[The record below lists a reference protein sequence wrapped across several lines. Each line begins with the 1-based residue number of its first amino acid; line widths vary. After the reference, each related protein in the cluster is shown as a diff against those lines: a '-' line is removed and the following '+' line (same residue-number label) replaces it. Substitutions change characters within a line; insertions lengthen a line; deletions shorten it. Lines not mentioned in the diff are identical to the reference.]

1 MSNNTHDCEIF
12 FFVFLQHASCIAS
25 CGITIRICF
34 FLFKIK
40 STLYCVLYC
49 SHERM
54 VYTCTSLIIDW
65 REFII

>member
-40 STLYCVLYC
+40 STLSNVF
-49 SHERM
+49 
-54 VYTCTSLIIDW
+54 CTVAMKEW
-65 REFII
+65 FTHAQV